1 MKYAFALV
9 LLTLGATAQA
19 QLLLPKGTKAA
30 LEVQYLYTAE
40 GNSGRGK
47 NVDAIDEWKVRRA
60 LNLTARYVAEEPT
73 AIGVLHQSEAQ
84 NAALDAKAKQAQDFG
99 KKMQPTYDDM
109 MKIAERCGDD
119 EGCIEKAIS
128 DYANKMDLKE
138 MQARKSEANA
148 IFKMDAPRY
157 QLWKVTGQTGTY
169 DIDELVTRQVFE
181 MTCTQVKVCKRTV
194 TRTGKGAIPAP
205 PGRDVESASLL
216 EIDSVGKDIAA
227 KMPMPMRELPVKTNV
242 QSNIPDDDYQATGSL
257 PMHQFKNADTLTL
270 AITSGQLPA
279 SGSKTIKNTGKGAE
293 SGTLTVTWTFKR
305 T

>member
-1 MKYAFALV
+1 MKLALALV
-9 LLTLGATAQA
+9 LLTMAAAAQA
-19 QLLLPKGTKAA
+19 QLLVPKGSKAT

-84 NAALDAKAKQAQDFG
+84 TGALDAKAKQAQEFG
-99 KKMQPTYDDM
+99 KKMEPTYADM

-119 EGCIEKAIS
+119 EGCIEKAIT
-128 DYANKMDLKE
+128 DYANKMDVKD
-138 MQARKSEANA
+138 MQARKGEADA
-148 IFKMDAPRY
+148 FKIDSPRY
-157 QLWKVTGQTGTY
+157 QLWKVTAQTGTY
-169 DIDELVTRQVFE
+169 EIDELVTRQVFE

-194 TRTGKGAIPAP
+194 TRTGKGAVPAP

-227 KMPMPMRELPVKTNV
+227 RMPMPMRELPVKTNV
-242 QSNIPDDDYQATGSL
+242 QSNIPDDDYQATASL

-279 SGSKTIKNTGKGAE
+279 SGSKTIRNTGKGAE
-293 SGTLTVTWTFKR
+293 SGTLTVTWNFKR
-305 T
+305 N